1 MAQQIAHDPFDFKY
15 VTVDTEQ
22 GSDNFP
28 VLLRARVDHLLDFIK
43 KDNTLTVNEV
53 GERSYGCLVSFGFN
67 LRDMK
72 TKQTVEK
79 WGKVFPF
86 ADSDFG
92 MRCFQEFWDNEE
104 RNPGIRVML
113 AKCKVER
120 DRLVKEASDKIDT
133 DFPARIGDENE
144 SMAMAIYIACKEV
157 ADKVDEWDLA
167 HKPWYLSDFSSYDIG
182 SLNAVCTI
190 AGRPHIGYMCTGVN
204 EDGTKKYDFKR
215 IEMHSTSFFRSICP
229 ESFGKMWGSEQNAM
243 DKFGIKEPKHI
254 VHDHDPVND
263 AESISWKFCE
273 IYHAH
278 YAHLRKIETC
288 YHCAFP
294 NHPYYTIEQHIRK
307 LVLNEIEK
315 QSVGPLKDLPFPNEK
330 IREGFISANLRI
342 NPELEKDIEEFIE
355 KVQKHISVGSKRPYD
370 IAGGFAMGAE
380 FAISKLQKTLE
391 LDDVAVAEIRKA
403 AMPRAPPF

>member
-1 MAQQIAHDPFDFKY
+1 MSGQKIQDPFDFKY

-28 VLLRARVDHLLDFIK
+28 VLLKARIDLLESRLQ
-43 KDNTLTVNEV
+43 LTDAYGLDGQPE
-53 GERSYGCLVSFGFN
+53 GAPYGCLVSFGFN

-72 TKQTVEK
+72 TKQVVEK

-86 ADSDFG
+86 SDSDFG
-92 MRCFQEFWDNEE
+92 KRCFQEFWDNEE
-104 RNPGIRVML
+104 RNPGIRAML

-120 DRLVKEASDKIDT
+120 DRLVKAGADKMQSQPHSDIGGDASL
-133 DFPARIGDENE
+133 AL
-144 SMAMAIYIACKEV
+144 AIYDACKEV
-157 ADKVDEWDLA
+157 ADKVDEWDLE

-182 SLNAVCTI
+182 SLNAVFTI
-190 AGRPHIGYMCTGVN
+190 AGRPHIGYMCTGLN

-215 IEMHSTSFFRSICP
+215 IEMHSTSFYRSICS

-243 DKFGIKEPKHI
+243 DKYQIKKPKHI

-263 AESISWKFCE
+263 AESISWIFAE

-278 YAHLRKIETC
+278 YAHLQKIDKC
-288 YHCAFP
+288 YHCKFP
-294 NHPYYTIEQHIRK
+294 NHPYYTVGQHIRK
-307 LVLNEIEK
+307 LVLDEVET
-315 QSVGPLKDLPFPNEK
+315 QCAGPLKDLPFPSEE
-330 IREGFISANLRI
+330 IREGFISANLVI
-342 NPELEKDIEEFIE
+342 NPELEKDIEEFIQ
-355 KVQKHISVGSKRPYD
+355 KINKHISVGSKRPYD

-403 AMPRAPPF
+403 SAGRAPPF